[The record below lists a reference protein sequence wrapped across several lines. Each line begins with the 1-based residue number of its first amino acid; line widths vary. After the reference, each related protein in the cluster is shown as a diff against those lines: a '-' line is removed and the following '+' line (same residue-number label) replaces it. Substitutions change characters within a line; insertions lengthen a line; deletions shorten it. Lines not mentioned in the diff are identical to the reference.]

1 MNRSRPMLAI
11 VVPCYNEE
19 TQIPI
24 TIRTLLDLL
33 KNLKTSQLI
42 ADESWVVF
50 VDDGSSDNTWEI
62 IQQYA
67 KENTS
72 VKGIKLACNA
82 GHQAA
87 LMAGLMESREASD
100 CTLSIDADLQHDIS
114 VIPEML
120 RLFSQGSDII
130 TGVRLNRAGDTRLKK
145 FLSNSYYWVMQ
156 KMGTP
161 IRPQHADF
169 RLLGK
174 NVLDALA
181 NFPERNL
188 FLRGV
193 IASMGFN
200 SETVSYVQQERN
212 FGESKYTLF
221 KMLSLAWNG
230 ITSFSA
236 FPLRIS
242 VFLSIFTMILAILM
256 AISTFID
263 WLDGDT
269 VIGWSSIML
278 TMLFLGS
285 IQLFCI
291 AVLGEYIA
299 KIYAEVKRRP
309 HYIIEK
315 KV

>member
-161 IRPQHADF
+161 ILPQHADF

-315 KV
+315 KA

>member
-161 IRPQHADF
+161 ILPQHADF

-174 NVLDALA
+174 NVLNALA

-315 KV
+315 KA

>member
-1 MNRSRPMLAI
+1 MNRSRPVLAI

-19 TQIPI
+19 VQLPI
-24 TIRTLLDLL
+24 TINTLLDLL
-33 KNLKTSQLI
+33 KNLKTSELI

-50 VDDGSSDNTWEI
+50 IDDGSKDNTWQV
-62 IQQYA
+62 IQQHA
-67 KENTS
+67 TGNKA
-72 VKGIKLACNA
+72 VKGIKLACNS

-120 RLFSQGSDII
+120 KLFSHGSDIV
-130 TGVRLNRAGDTRLKK
+130 TGVRLNRAGDTKMKK
-145 FLSNSYYWVMQ
+145 VLSNGYYWVMQ

-161 IRPQHADF
+161 IQPQHADF

-200 SETVSYVQQERN
+200 SQTVSYVQQERN

-230 ITSFSA
+230 ITSFSS

-242 VFLSIFTMILAILM
+242 VFLSIFTMLLAILV

-269 VIGWSSIML
+269 VLGWSSIML

-285 IQLFCI
+285 IQLFCV

>member
-1 MNRSRPMLAI
+1 MNRSCPVLAI

-19 TQIPI
+19 TQLPV

-33 KNLKTSQLI
+33 KNLKTSQI
-42 ADESWVVF
+42 ISNESWLVF
-50 VDDGSSDNTWEI
+50 VDDGSKDNTWSI

-67 KENTS
+67 KENS
-72 VKGIKLACNA
+72 FVKGIKLACNA

-87 LMAGLMESREASD
+87 LMAGLMESREISHCA
-100 CTLSIDADLQHDIS
+100 LSIDADLQHDIS
-114 VIPEML
+114 IIPSML
-120 RLFSQGSDII
+120 KLFSEGNDIV
-130 TGVRLNRAGDTRLKK
+130 TGVRLNRAGDTRMKK

-161 IRPQHADF
+161 ILPQHADF

-181 NFPERNL
+181 TFPERNL
-188 FLRGV
+188 FLRGI

-242 VFLSIFTMILAILM
+242 VFLSMFTLAL
-256 AISTFID
+256 AVLVALSTFMD
-263 WLDGDT
+263 WLHGNT
-269 VIGWSSIML
+269 VSGWSSIML
-278 TMLFLGS
+278 TILFLGS
-285 IQLFCI
+285 IQLFCV
-291 AVLGEYIA
+291 AVLGEYVA